1 MAGFLLG
8 LLISGLAGG
17 IVVYNCY
24 SKREITE
31 KKLRQN
37 VANLEHNLNMIRKES
52 EIRAEQLNKA
62 LLKTKEQN
70 KKAFSDIDIL
80 HKDFSSLTKQ
90 LNDCRERL
98 EDHD

>member
-8 LLISGLAGG
+8 LLISGLVGG

-37 VANLEHNLNMIRKES
+37 ISNLEHNLNMIRKES
-52 EIRAEQLNKA
+52 EIRVDQLNKT

-80 HKDFSSLTKQ
+80 HKDLNSLTRQ
-90 LNDCRERL
+90 LSDCRQRL
-98 EDHD
+98 EDHT